1 MQKKIRRRF
10 VAARY
15 TSLLAG
21 VLFLTVSCLGLTSL
35 ISAQDLGPNATEQ
48 EVHMVKNIQNVPQ
61 KVIEEGKIPVMVDY
75 EDMDSLGRRMV
86 FNLRERLNKSDLFR
100 LSGYKEKKIKI
111 FITSQEEFQGRPGL
125 CSIYSLV
132 WTFSYGQDV
141 LSNYL
146 DHQVGIVRAN
156 ALDDLV
162 ETLVARTDEI
172 SMEYSYLFED

>member
-1 MQKKIRRRF
+1 
-10 VAARY
+10 VTARY

-21 VLFLTVSCLGLTSL
+21 MLCLVVSCLGLSSPT
-35 ISAQDLGPNATEQ
+35 SAQDSGPNATEQ
-48 EVHMVKNIQNVPQ
+48 EVHMVKNVQNVPQ

-86 FNLRERLNKSDLFR
+86 FSLRERLNKSDLFR
-100 LSGYKEKKIKI
+100 LSGYKEKKLKI
-111 FITSQEEFQGRPGL
+111 FIASQEEFQGRPGL
-125 CSIYSLV
+125 SSIYSLV

-146 DHQVGIVRAN
+146 DHQVGIIRGN
-156 ALDDLV
+156 ALDELV

-172 SMEYSYLFED
+172 SMEYGYLFED